1 MEMTSN
7 PITGAAEQKG
17 PAPAAAQESKAVPSM
32 ESRMHH
38 AGSTGSREERWKYEM
53 EKHSGLRRMLLFTG
67 IERPSNWWS
76 PWWSC
81 WFGWRAVTVVQLIL
95 QVYYLIYDA
104 TVTGNVKQVL
114 AIDLPQAT
122 AALIALHCFIY
133 MRGRARRLI
142 IDEAPLTNG
151 EISQSVDVALYFM
164 LFCFVTTAGPWIF
177 DAVDNTW
184 AGIIVPVGVAWGI
197 PFISLEGIYLGGT
210 VVFHGAALLVYSL
223 ESTHATNQVLRLCD
237 AAERKTL
244 TRSQYSAAQGFVE
257 ARSDWWKLRGGAG
270 VVLAAFYNTVAL
282 AVVVYNPDQDPYYHD
297 DSVKNLVKEDIFHIC
312 FLGKEAS

>member
-1 MEMTSN
+1 
-7 PITGAAEQKG
+7 
-17 PAPAAAQESKAVPSM
+17 
-32 ESRMHH
+32 
-38 AGSTGSREERWKYEM
+38 
-53 EKHSGLRRMLLFTG
+53 MLLFIG

-164 LFCFVTTAGPWIF
+164 LFCFVTTAGPWIY

-184 AGIIVPVGVAWGI
+184 AGITVPVGVAWGI

-210 VVFHGAALLVYSL
+210 VVFHGAA
-223 ESTHATNQVLRLCD
+223 
-237 AAERKTL
+237 
-244 TRSQYSAAQGFVE
+244 
-257 ARSDWWKLRGGAG
+257 
-270 VVLAAFYNTVAL
+270 
-282 AVVVYNPDQDPYYHD
+282 
-297 DSVKNLVKEDIFHIC
+297 
-312 FLGKEAS
+312 